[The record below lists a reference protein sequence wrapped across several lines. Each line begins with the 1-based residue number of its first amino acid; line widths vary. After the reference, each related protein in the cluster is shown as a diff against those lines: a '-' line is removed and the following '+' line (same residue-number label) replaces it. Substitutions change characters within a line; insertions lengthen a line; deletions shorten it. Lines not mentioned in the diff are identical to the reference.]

1 MKNSQKKDPPSLF
14 WSGVALSILR
24 SFLWLVISTVLLL
37 IGRTTPWCGAAGLA
51 LLVIVV
57 GVAIVKQLIYRHTA
71 LHSVEDDWQSI
82 TLSPEWRDNVIA
94 MVERAMNDDIQIPNE
109 EEDGED
115 SEDQEDS
122 GDGE

>member
-1 MKNSQKKDPPSLF
+1 MKNSPQKYPPSLF